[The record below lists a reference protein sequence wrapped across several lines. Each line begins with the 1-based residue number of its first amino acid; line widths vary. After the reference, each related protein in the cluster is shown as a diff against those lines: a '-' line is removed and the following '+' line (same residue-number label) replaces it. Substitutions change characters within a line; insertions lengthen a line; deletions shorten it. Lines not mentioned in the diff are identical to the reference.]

1 MAQMQL
7 YYTLFEILSCFHCY
21 CVVVTCGVVR
31 TCVDILAAD
40 RQTASEIEFDLRRFE
55 DQEAAERQAAAQQ
68 QQHAT
73 PAPTA
78 ARPPL
83 PPGVTPARAVAA
95 GTASGSPLSPFLSPS
110 MVRLTATDARA
121 LKYVLCSCS
130 S

>member
-1 MAQMQL
+1 MRG
-7 YYTLFEILSCFHCY
+7 YDVWY
-21 CVVVTCGVVR
+21 
-31 TCVDILAAD
+31 VDILAAD

-55 DQEAAERQAAAQQ
+55 EQEAAEKQAAAQQQQ

-83 PPGVTPARAVAA
+83 PPGVTPAGRAAA
-95 GTASGSPLSPFLSPS
+95 ASAASGSPLSPFLSPS
-110 MVRLTATDARA
+110 MVRLTAADART